1 MRSRKFSMALSHAKP
16 IHILRW
22 APSRPGRVVLS
33 PRSTKASPV
42 RTPEL
47 GEGMFK
53 GTTTMN
59 QSARPD
65 QQVTFFTLP
74 AEIRSAILEHVFDS
88 NFQAK
93 GFLGQG
99 LLGGIFH
106 NEDYSASSLLAPLLV
121 CKQFYQDSSLLA
133 LTRANFIVSNL
144 FFKIPERI
152 SILHPK
158 QIEAIRSI
166 AFVADARHFTQL
178 HDWGQHPFGI
188 KNLSLDN
195 LTIVLRRSS
204 NWHYLFD
211 FTAEIVNLLR
221 SLTNVKKFT
230 FVRNVALVKGSF
242 KTWYN
247 RLIGLMLKID
257 HLERYDKIPANPE
270 ETWWTW
276 SYDGVAQAFNLEAQ
290 PAKRIMDEEAYMQEI
305 LPLVEE
311 LRVSMENEEW
321 NPDPRSS
328 MAIQLRLR
336 NAKAIV
342 LASMAIPTELPKLTK
357 NLHGQ
362 STFSGAQN
370 QTKH

>member
-1 MRSRKFSMALSHAKP
+1 MARTLGNDCCRDTTKRVQNGLHKQGAHAFRDRMGPHSARSSDKIEARGQGQPLRGTLIALLSSLITGKTSRIGRTPDPAEDLLAEIQTMKQCAKP
-16 IHILRW
+16 GQHVTL
-22 APSRPGRVVLS
+22 LS
-33 PRSTKASPV
+33 
-42 RTPEL
+42 
-47 GEGMFK
+47 
-53 GTTTMN
+53 
-59 QSARPD
+59 
-65 QQVTFFTLP
+65 LP

-106 NEDYSASSLLAPLLV
+106 NEDYNASSLLAPLLV

-133 LTRANFIVSNL
+133 LNRTNFVVSNL

-152 SILHPK
+152 ATLHPK

-166 AFVADARHFTQL
+166 AFVADARHFRQL

-188 KNLSLDN
+188 KNLSLDS

-211 FTAEIVNLLR
+211 FTTDLVHLLR
-221 SLTNVKKFT
+221 SLTGVKSFT

-247 RLIGLMLKID
+247 RLIGLLLKID
-257 HLERYDKIPANPE
+257 HLERYDKVPASPE
-270 ETWWTW
+270 KTWWTW
-276 SYDGVAQAFNLEAQ
+276 SYDEVAQSFTLEAN

-305 LPLVEE
+305 LPLMAE
-311 LRVSMENEEW
+311 LKVSMENEEW
-321 NPDPRSS
+321 NPDPRS
-328 MAIQLRLR
+328 RL
-336 NAKAIV
+336 
-342 LASMAIPTELPKLTK
+342 PYY
-357 NLHGQ
+357 
-362 STFSGAQN
+362 
-370 QTKH
+370 